1 MQRHFAVPILSGILC
16 LCALGA
22 TLAQSAPPAPPD
34 QASGMLPAEPQAP
47 SRPELKRRTEEL
59 IANQHANDKAAT
71 QYEYIERRIDR
82 SNGSN
87 PRTIEEKTFRVV
99 PTGSGSLKI
108 LLKSDGKQTDPA
120 DYQRQLRDW
129 QRVLELALRPNDP
142 REQNAEAKFEKKRRD
157 RAELVDATREAFSS
171 KWIGRETVAGR
182 DCDVFDLTPNR
193 EFHPHSMLQEAL
205 LHFTAKVWVDHDA
218 NQIVRAQARCIKDI
232 SVGGGIL
239 GKLYRGGV
247 FDFEQAPVA
256 PGIWLPMRYQYDF
269 SGRKFLFGFEVH
281 QVVESGH
288 YRRVGPPQEAL
299 AVVKNE
305 IAAGKGTYGDP

>member
-1 MQRHFAVPILSGILC
+1 MQRHFAAAVFTGILC
-16 LCALGA
+16 SCALGLA
-22 TLAQSAPPAPPD
+22 FAQSGASAASD
-34 QASGMLPAEPQAP
+34 QPTRMLPVQPRAP
-47 SRPELKRRTEEL
+47 SGEELKRRTDEL
-59 IANQHANDKAAT
+59 FANQHANDRAVT
-71 QYEYIERRIDR
+71 QYEYIERQIDR
-82 SNGSN
+82 SGGSS
-87 PRTIEEKTFRVV
+87 PRTVDEKVFRVV
-99 PTGSGSLKI
+99 PTGTGTLKI

-171 KWIGRETVAGR
+171 KWTGRETAAGR

-193 EFHPHSMLQEAL
+193 DFHPHSMLEEAL
-205 LHFTAKVWVDHDA
+205 VHFTARVWVDHNA

-232 SVGGGIL
+232 SVGAGIL

-256 PGIWLPMRYQYDF
+256 PGIWLPTRYQYDF

-281 QVVESGH
+281 QVIEASR
-288 YRRVGPPQEAL
+288 YRRIGPPQEAL

-305 IAAGKGTYGDP
+305 IAAGKGSYSDP